1 MENRFLPMIGMCV
14 CFWHMAIWR
23 FSRTV
28 REIERMRR
36 FTEFEGEL
44 VVMMVIITGHGG
56 LLEI

>member
-1 MENRFLPMIGMCV
+1 
-14 CFWHMAIWR
+14 MAIWR

-44 VVMMVIITGHGG
+44 MVVMVIITGHSCLFVIQATSKADEGVVV
-56 LLEI
+56 ET